1 MSADL
6 LLSKLDGVKRTGQDR
21 WLARCPAHGDK
32 RASLSIREVD
42 TGAILVHCFAGC
54 SVHEVVG
61 AVGLELSD
69 LFPPRAA
76 DPAHVGKP
84 ERRPFPAADILRAI
98 GFEALVVACAASA
111 MLAGE
116 PFTQTDRD
124 RLMLAVGRI
133 QSALDAGALNHG

>member
-42 TGAILVHCFAGC
+42 TGATLVHCFAGC

-69 LFPPRAA
+69 LFPSRPA

-98 GFEALVVACAASA
+98 AFEAVVVGVAASA

-116 PFTQTDRD
+116 PFT
-124 RLMLAVGRI
+124 
-133 QSALDAGALNHG
+133 LDGVVTR